1 MTIVLADT
9 DVRFRENLKRRL
21 EKITDLHVVG
31 ESSGLLE
38 TTAMILNRRPDV
50 VILNALLQDGR
61 GVDVLRQIKR
71 LMIPPII
78 IIVTENP
85 LHDDQAACS
94 LAGANFFLEKATE
107 GHKII
112 QTLHLLCA
120 PPTRTEALAS
130 PIPTL
135 AD

>member
-9 DVRFRENLKRRL
+9 DVRFRVNLKRRL
-21 EKITDLHVVG
+21 EKINGLRVVG
-31 ESSGLLE
+31 ESSGALE
-38 TTAMILNRRPDV
+38 TTAMILNRKPDIA
-50 VILNALLQDGR
+50 ILNVSLQDGR
-61 GVDVLRQIKR
+61 GIDVLRQIKR
-71 LMIPPII
+71 LMIPPTI
-78 IIVTENP
+78 IIVTDNP
-85 LHDDQAACS
+85 SHDDQVDCS

-120 PPTRTEALAS
+120 PPIRSEALPF

>member
-31 ESSGLLE
+31 VSSGALE
-38 TTAMILNRRPDV
+38 TTAMILNRKPDV
-50 VILNALLQDGR
+50 AILNTSLQDGR
-61 GVDVLRQIKR
+61 GIDVFRQIKR

-78 IIVTENP
+78 IIVTDNP
-85 LHDDQAACS
+85 SHDDQVDCS

-112 QTLHLLCA
+112 QTLHFLCA

-130 PIPTL
+130 PIPAL

>member
-9 DVRFRENLKRRL
+9 DVRFRDNLKRRL
-21 EKITDLHVVG
+21 EKINGLRVVG
-31 ESSGLLE
+31 ESSDALE
-38 TTAMILNRRPDV
+38 TTAMILNRKPDIA
-50 VILNALLQDGR
+50 ILNVSLQDGR
-61 GVDVLRQIKR
+61 GIDVLRQIKR
-71 LMIPPII
+71 LMIPPTI
-78 IIVTENP
+78 IIVTDNP
-85 LHDDQAACS
+85 SHDDQVDCS

-120 PPTRTEALAS
+120 PPIRSEALPF

>member
-31 ESSGLLE
+31 VSSGALE
-38 TTAMILNRRPDV
+38 TTAMILNRKPDV
-50 VILNALLQDGR
+50 AILNTSLQDGR
-61 GVDVLRQIKR
+61 GIDVFRQIKR

-78 IIVTENP
+78 IIVTDDPSRE
-85 LHDDQAACS
+85 DQAACS
-94 LAGANFFLEKATE
+94 LAGANFYLEKASE
-107 GHKII
+107 GQKII
-112 QTLHLLCA
+112 QALHLLCA
-120 PPTRTEALAS
+120 PPSQVESAAPS
-130 PIPTL
+130 VATL

>member
-21 EKITDLHVVG
+21 EKITGLHVVG
-31 ESSGLLE
+31 ESSGALE
-38 TTAMILNRRPDV
+38 TTAMILNRKPDIA
-50 VILNALLQDGR
+50 ILNTSLQDGR
-61 GVDVLRQIKR
+61 GIDVLRQIKR
-71 LMIPPII
+71 LMIPPTI
-78 IIVTENP
+78 IIVTDNP
-85 LHDDQAACS
+85 SHDDQADCS

-112 QTLHLLCA
+112 QTLHLLCV
-120 PPTRTEALAS
+120 PPTRTEALGL
-130 PIPTL
+130 PIPML

>member
-21 EKITDLHVVG
+21 EKITGLDVVG
-31 ESSGLLE
+31 ESSDAVE
-38 TTAMILNRRPDV
+38 TTAMILNRKPDIA
-50 VILNALLQDGR
+50 ILNASLRNGR
-61 GVDVLRQIKR
+61 GIDVLRQIKR
-71 LMIPPII
+71 LMIPPTII
-78 IIVTENP
+78 LVTDN
-85 LHDDQAACS
+85 LSHDDEADCS
-94 LAGANFFLEKATE
+94 LAGADFVVEKATE

-120 PPTRTEALAS
+120 RPSRTEALS
-130 PIPTL
+130 LPIPTL

>member
-9 DVRFRENLKRRL
+9 DVRFRVNLKRRL
-21 EKITDLHVVG
+21 EKINGLRVVG
-31 ESSGLLE
+31 ESSGALE
-38 TTAMILNRRPDV
+38 TTAMILNRKPDIA
-50 VILNALLQDGR
+50 ILNVSLQDGR
-61 GVDVLRQIKR
+61 GIDVLRQIKR
-71 LMIPPII
+71 LMIPPTI
-78 IIVTENP
+78 IIVTDNP
-85 LHDDQAACS
+85 SHDDQVDCS

-112 QTLHLLCA
+112 QTLHLLCS
-120 PPTRTEALAS
+120 PPIRSEALPF